1 MLVIRKEQMAV
12 MRQYVLDQDIKRL
25 ADYLLS
31 EFPEITRPWQ
41 RANLEKFVAQGVE
54 KASNYGIVLEKNVK
68 RLLSYYVLLGL
79 DFSEKPD
86 NVWARPIL
94 SNEFID
100 ETTKMNRL
108 DQAQNN
114 LPEH

>member
-12 MRQYVLDQDIKRL
+12 MKKYMLDQDIKRL

-31 EFPEITRPWQ
+31 EFPDLTRLWQ
-41 RANLEKFVAQGVE
+41 RAKLEKFVAEGFA

-68 RLLSYYVLLGL
+68 RLFSYFVFLGL
-79 DFSEKPD
+79 DFSEKRD
-86 NVWARPIL
+86 AIWARSIL
-94 SNEFID
+94 SNRYID

-108 DQAQNN
+108 DQSRNN
-114 LPEH
+114 LPES